1 MMRTTLEIDDRL
13 HEIARRR
20 AFEERRGIG
29 DVISELALR
38 GLEALQSSA
47 TPRPLGKFAGQ
58 ITIADDF
65 DETPDEVADAL
76 DRGL

>member
-1 MMRTTLEIDDRL
+1 MRTTLEIDDRL

-38 GLEALQSSA
+38 GLESGQASA

-65 DETPDEVADAL
+65 NETPVEVADAL
-76 DRGL
+76 DTAL